1 MENDKTK
8 KELLAWGMLIL
19 GSLLFAAGDVMFSN
33 PYHLA
38 PGGTWGLSNV
48 INALAPWKVSLY
60 AVCMD
65 IPLLL
70 IGTWILGPKFGIKT
84 VASTIMIFVF
94 AYLIEMT
101 WGYHPVIQQ
110 GIFDSLSS
118 LPEGMQAMK
127 DNFLV
132 EVPYSVGGNLF
143 GKGGHDE
150 VFYFMPDYLLNAV
163 VAGLI
168 YGLAIGLIFKSGAT
182 SGGSDIISM
191 ILHKYT
197 KISLGTLVII
207 VDGII
212 TFSTMFVNQSG
223 ATTVEA
229 FTANLR
235 LPLCSFI
242 VVFLEGILIDL
253 VVDGFKNYRTAF
265 IITHNPEPIR
275 DYIVNELHRTGSI
288 VNGVG
293 MRHGKEDKVL
303 YSTLNRSELTKL
315 RSKLHKLDPNAHMNV
330 MNSTELLGEGFK
342 PLPEED
348 E

>member
-1 MENDKTK
+1 MSNSKNK
-8 KELLAWGMLIL
+8 NELLAWGMLIL
-19 GSLLFAAGDVMFSN
+19 GSLLFSVGDVMFAN

-65 IPLLL
+65 VPLLV
-70 IGTWILGPKFGIKT
+70 IGTIILGPKFGIKT
-84 VASTIMIFVF
+84 VASTILIFIF
-94 AYLIEMT
+94 AFLLEIT
-101 WGYHPVIQQ
+101 WGYHPIIQQ
-110 GIFDSLSS
+110 GIFTDLNT
-118 LPEGMQAMK
+118 LPEGMRAMK

-132 EVPYSVGGNLF
+132 QVPYSEGGNLF
-143 GKGGHDE
+143 GKGGVDKE
-150 VFYFMPDYLLNAV
+150 FYFLPDYLLNAV

-223 ATTVEA
+223 ATTVDA

-253 VVDGFKNYRTAF
+253 VVDGFKSNKTALVVTTKGEEVKTF
-265 IITHNPEPIR
+265 VTN
-275 DYIVNELHRTGSI
+275 DLHRVASLMTTED
-288 VNGVG
+288 
-293 MRHGKEDKVL
+293 GKQMV
-303 YSTLNRSELTKL
+303 YATLTRSEMTKL
-315 RSKLHKLDPNAHMNV
+315 RGKLRQMDAQAQLNV
-330 MNSTELLGEGFK
+330 VNSDEVLGEGFK
-342 PLPEED
+342 ELPEEED
-348 E
+348 